1 LDQNGLG
8 NGSTLGDASPLQDA
22 TMEQLIQ
29 AIRTFNAE
37 RDWERFHTPKNLAMA
52 LCVEA
57 GEIVEH
63 FQWLTPEQSDTL
75 PPETLKGVRDE
86 IGDVLIYLLNLA
98 DKLDIDP
105 LQAAWDK
112 LEQNR
117 SKYPAERVRGKAQKY
132 SEY

>member
-1 LDQNGLG
+1 MDELV
-8 NGSTLGDASPLQDA
+8 
-22 TMEQLIQ
+22 Q
-29 AIRTFNAE
+29 AIRAFNGE

-57 GEIVEH
+57 GEIVEQ
-63 FQWLTPEQSDTL
+63 FQWLTPEQSETL
-75 PPETLKGVRDE
+75 PPEILKGVSDE

-98 DKLDIDP
+98 DRLGIDP
-105 LQAAWDK
+105 LQAARDK

-117 SKYPAERVRGKAQKY
+117 NKYPADRVRGKTLKY